1 MIRTFRSGPLGLAK
15 DQPLPSRL
23 VVMPWGD
30 NEINGGEVLRVNA
43 TTLREL
49 PLNQKRVN
57 FDRVALDFNH
67 NSVEGTP
74 FYKGEPAKVAG
85 FATLSVIEGEGIV
98 YDDIQY
104 TPEGEDAL
112 RGGHYIDLSPA
123 VKHNEAGEVIFLHS
137 CAACRQGQVR
147 GLSILAADPFEN
159 DASMKNDKSKKGEA
173 GEGTGA
179 SVRSEIERL
188 REDEGMTL
196 AEIGSRV
203 DRDESTLGAI
213 ISGEIAN
220 PPAALLSAL
229 KALNSEPPEHDMDHK
244 KLLTAILGLSADAT
258 DAEISEAT
266 EGLDLKTMASTLTE
280 QADTIKTFSAK
291 VEELESNAKTVK
303 LDDEAAGQLRTLTAK
318 IEELEK
324 RDIER
329 ERTAILSAAM
339 DEGKLVPASAKDLT
353 VDQLR
358 TLCSELPADQVP
370 LERRTPEHIKLLS
383 ASRPDT
389 GEEAVRKSL
398 GISEDD
404 WKKFND

>member
-74 FYKGEPAKVAG
+74 FYQGEPAKVAA
-85 FATLSVIEGEGIV
+85 FASVAVIEGEGIV
-98 YDDIQY
+98 YENIQY
-104 TPEGEDAL
+104 TPEGEEAL
-112 RGGHYIDLSPA
+112 RNGHYIDLSPA
-123 VKHNEAGEVIFLHS
+123 VKNNAAGEVIFLHS

-147 GLSILAADPFEN
+147 GLSILAADPFE
-159 DASMKNDKSKKGEA
+159 
-173 GEGTGA
+173 
-179 SVRSEIERL
+179 
-188 REDEGMTL
+188 
-196 AEIGSRV
+196 
-203 DRDESTLGAI
+203 
-213 ISGEIAN
+213 
-220 PPAALLSAL
+220 PAAAGQTQ
-229 KALNSEPPEHDMDHK
+229 PDTDTMDYK
-244 KLLTAILGLSADAT
+244 KLLTAILGLSADASE
-258 DAEISEAT
+258 DEIKGAA

-280 QADTIKTFSAK
+280 QAETIKTLSAEIKDLGKPGEDDPDKNKDKVVPFNPAEDATIQALSAK
-291 VEELESNAKTVK
+291 VE
-303 LDDEAAGQLRTLTAK
+303 D
-318 IEELEK
+318 LEK

-329 ERTAILSAAM
+329 ERTHILSAALS
-339 DEGKLVPASAKDLT
+339 EGKIVPASAKDLSI
-353 VDQLR
+353 DQLR

-383 ASRPDT
+383 ASANRADS
-389 GEEAVRKSL
+389 GEEAVRKAL
-398 GISEDD
+398 NISEDD
-404 WKKFND
+404 WKKFNN